1 MRQPVLLRWQASPL
15 FGWGIVGLN
24 LFQWWASDPDVQPLL
39 GSPIVRRHLPSVDP
53 LRLNAI
59 WPAAL
64 ASNSFLEQLTAGSID
79 LQQRGVVVIDA
90 LGNGL
95 IPPTP
100 RLIGAR
106 TVGRCIFENTRIK
119 ITEQLAPYDSLL
131 CASHWAADVLRSLS
145 DKPVALIHE
154 GIDPALFFPG
164 PRSGLL
170 DPSRFYVF
178 SGGKIEFRK
187 AQDLVI
193 LAFREFAARHSDA
206 VLVTMWDSP
215 WTQADF
221 QGKLPAPLR
230 RAADGTF
237 DVQSWVA
244 ENGVP
249 LKQFIELRAT
259 PNHLMPF
266 VLREMDCAV
275 QVSRCEACTNLPAKE
290 AMACGVPVILANN
303 TGTRDLL
310 DVGNCVALNSQGP
323 VAGRPGQGTDGWGE
337 SSVEEIVAALETL
350 YTDTQL
356 RKRISS
362 CGAAWILQHRRTWA
376 DHAAALKA
384 HLLQLV

>member
-1 MRQPVLLRWQASPL
+1 
-15 FGWGIVGLN
+15 
-24 LFQWWASDPDVQPLL
+24 
-39 GSPIVRRHLPSVDP
+39 
-53 LRLNAI
+53 
-59 WPAAL
+59 
-64 ASNSFLEQLTAGSID
+64 
-79 LQQRGVVVIDA
+79 
-90 LGNGL
+90 
-95 IPPTP
+95 
-100 RLIGAR
+100 
-106 TVGRCIFENTRIK
+106 
-119 ITEQLAPYDSLL
+119 
-131 CASHWAADVLRSLS
+131 
-145 DKPVALIHE
+145 
-154 GIDPALFFPG
+154 
-164 PRSGLL
+164 
-170 DPSRFYVF
+170 
-178 SGGKIEFRK
+178 
-187 AQDLVI
+187 
-193 LAFREFAARHSDA
+193 
-206 VLVTMWDSP
+206 MWDSP

-249 LKQFIELRAT
+249 LEQFIELRAT